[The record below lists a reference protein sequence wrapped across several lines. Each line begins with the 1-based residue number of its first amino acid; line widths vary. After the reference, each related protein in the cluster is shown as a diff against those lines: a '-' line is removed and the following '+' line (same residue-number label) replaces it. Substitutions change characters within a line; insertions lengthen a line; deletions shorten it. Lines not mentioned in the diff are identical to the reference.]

1 MAAHGAQADGGLRK
15 LLGVVGTSACPA
27 RQDGDVVVLA
37 QDAGDLTQGLGVD
50 AANLAGPLGGL
61 GHTVVLA
68 AQVTEEVLVGR
79 GVGGHVVGVLANAAA
94 VQEVPVD
101 ERAGLAVLLEHD
113 VGHGHHGRHVGGG
126 ANRHPLGVENGRS
139 VGVNR
144 VEDDEL
150 DAGVLPG
157 LGEVRGVAQ
166 GGPSGVVAEGDHV
179 VAVQH
184 VETVV
189 VDRVVV
195 AAVAPAE
202 HARSVPAAPRGG
214 RPRGEVVDVE
224 LVEQAGHAAAQSED
238 GVVAKLAVDALDL
251 VMDVLGSLVPRDA
264 LPLVDAAKLGVRVL
278 GAPVLALH
286 GVLQA
291 VEAASLV
298 LLRPAAQAGP
308 LLAVDLVVGVDVV
321 GLLTDD
327 DAVLRADLDEA
338 LAAAVVPASGG
349 MPLALLVGLHLVGQ
363 GHTQVVVGRAAHRRQ
378 TQACRPHG
386 RNGASQELTPA
397 EPGFQCIL
405 YQCHKTVL
413 LSPCLTKPTCNT
425 FMPRRKRQSP
435 TSRRGPT
442 RRAARSRPQPAQA
455 ADTPRASSTKP
466 CPAHTRKPS

>member
-1 MAAHGAQADGGLRK
+1 
-15 LLGVVGTSACPA
+15 
-27 RQDGDVVVLA
+27 
-37 QDAGDLTQGLGVD
+37 
-50 AANLAGPLGGL
+50 
-61 GHTVVLA
+61 
-68 AQVTEEVLVGR
+68 
-79 GVGGHVVGVLANAAA
+79 
-94 VQEVPVD
+94 
-101 ERAGLAVLLEHD
+101 
-113 VGHGHHGRHVGGG
+113 
-126 ANRHPLGVENGRS
+126 
-139 VGVNR
+139 
-144 VEDDEL
+144 
-150 DAGVLPG
+150 
-157 LGEVRGVAQ
+157 
-166 GGPSGVVAEGDHV
+166 
-179 VAVQH
+179 
-184 VETVV
+184 
-189 VDRVVV
+189 
-195 AAVAPAE
+195 
-202 HARSVPAAPRGG
+202 
-214 RPRGEVVDVE
+214 
-224 LVEQAGHAAAQSED
+224 
-238 GVVAKLAVDALDL
+238 
-251 VMDVLGSLVPRDA
+251 MDVLGSLVPRDA
-264 LPLVDAAKLGVRVL
+264 LPLVDATKLGVRVL

-308 LLAVDLVVGVDVV
+308 LLTVDLVVGVDVV
-321 GLLTDD
+321 GPLANDH
-327 DAVLRADLDEA
+327 AVLRADPDEA

-349 MPLALLVGLHLVGQ
+349 MPLTLLIGLHLVGQ
-363 GHTQVVVGRAAHRRQ
+363 GHAQVVVGRAAHCRQ